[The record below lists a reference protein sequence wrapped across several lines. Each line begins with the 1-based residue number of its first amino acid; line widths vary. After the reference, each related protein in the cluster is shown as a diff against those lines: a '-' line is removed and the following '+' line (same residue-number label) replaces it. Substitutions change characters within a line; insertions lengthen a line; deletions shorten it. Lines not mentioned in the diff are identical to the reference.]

1 MIKKL
6 IKTCLPILMM
16 YISKEQYEPL
26 LPSPSINNINDHS
39 NDFLRRSHPRR
50 LIKLS

>member
-26 LPSPSINNINDHS
+26 ISPSSINNINDYS
-39 NDFLRRSHPRR
+39 NELPRRSNPRR
-50 LIKLS
+50 LVKLS

>member
-1 MIKKL
+1 
-6 IKTCLPILMM
+6 LPILMM

-26 LPSPSINNINDHS
+26 IPPSSSINNLNEHS
-39 NDFLRRSHPRR
+39 IDFLRTSKPRR

>member
-26 LPSPSINNINDHS
+26 IPSSSINNINDHS
-39 NDFLRRSHPRR
+39 NDFPRRSNLRR
-50 LIKLS
+50 LVKLS

>member
-6 IKTCLPILMM
+6 IKTCLPLLMM

-26 LPSPSINNINDHS
+26 LSTPSVNNINDYS
-39 NDFLRRSHPRR
+39 IDFVRRSNPRR
-50 LIKLS
+50 SVKLS

>member
-26 LPSPSINNINDHS
+26 IPSSSTTNLNEYS
-39 NDFLRRSHPRR
+39 NDFPRR
-50 LIKLS
+50 TNSRRLVKLS

>member
-6 IKTCLPILMM
+6 IKTFLPILMM

-26 LPSPSINNINDHS
+26 IPSPSINNITDHS
-39 NDFLRRSHPRR
+39 NDFPRRSNSRR
-50 LIKLS
+50 LVKLS